1 MSTQTIET
9 LSQQVIEIV
18 SSQIDI
24 PKEQISL
31 DSQFVTDLGFDSL
44 DLVEFVM
51 LVEEEFDIVV
61 PDQESETINTVRDA
75 VQAIQKSIS

>member
-1 MSTQTIET
+1 MSTQTTDT
-9 LSQQVIEIV
+9 LSQQVIELV
-18 SSQIDI
+18 SSHMDI

-31 DSQFVTDLGFDSL
+31 DSQFVADLGFDSL

-51 LVEEEFDIVV
+51 LAEEEFNIVV
-61 PDQESETINTVRDA
+61 PDEESEKINTVRDA

>member
-1 MSTQTIET
+1 MSAQTTET
-9 LSQQVIEIV
+9 LSQQVIELV

-31 DSQFVTDLGFDSL
+31 DSQFVADLGFDSL

-61 PDQESETINTVRDA
+61 PDEESETINTVRDA
-75 VQAIQKSIS
+75 VLAIQKLIS